1 MDKKSLNIAIGSRI
15 KLARENMGWTQEELA
30 EKIDLSPQFISTIER
45 GVAGASLE
53 TIIRLCEVLNV
64 SSEWLLCGKR
74 MVPDSEKIA
83 TKISSLSS
91 DQLAALDRVTDE
103 LLHLI
108 KVTEKNACFIPEI
121 YPDQML
127 G

>member
-30 EKIDLSPQFISTIER
+30 EKIDLSTQFISTIER
-45 GVAGASLE
+45 GVAGASLG

-74 MVPDSEKIA
+74 AVPDSEKIA
-83 TKISSLSS
+83 IKISSLSNA
-91 DQLAALDRVTDE
+91 QLVALEKVTDE
-103 LLHLI
+103 LLHLLKI
-108 KVTEKNACFIPEI
+108 TEGN
-121 YPDQML
+121 D
-127 G
+127 